1 MSFLNDAFRPSRQ
14 KVPFFTED
22 DGMLA
27 GQTVLIVEAQYL
39 IALDL
44 QNSLDDLAP
53 GKVVIAQ
60 DPVHAKEI
68 EHDWSDCTLAI
79 VEIERELA
87 QSVAFAGEL
96 VRNGVPVIVLTA
108 DPDLHQSLNWWAGT
122 QILLKPVPAEN
133 VTAAVAAVIADQNE

>member
-1 MSFLNDAFRPSRQ
+1 
-14 KVPFFTED
+14 
-22 DGMLA
+22 
-27 GQTVLIVEAQYL
+27 
-39 IALDL
+39 
-44 QNSLDDLAP
+44 
-53 GKVVIAQ
+53 
-60 DPVHAKEI
+60 
-68 EHDWSDCTLAI
+68 LAI